1 MMIQECMIAR
11 KSLVIVLSQFFSLFL
26 GWIGLVILAKVWGGY
41 APEALGIIS
50 FAMSFLAIFN
60 FLADLGLTQAHIKRI
75 SEGED
80 LGTCISTYAAIKI
93 VLTAFMT
100 VIIFAGLFTWKTYFH
115 GGFFDSTTE
124 SVVIVFIFFYI
135 FSNLNQIAIA
145 TFEGTQEIAK
155 RELTRSM
162 GNLVKIPLMILVV
175 LAGVNIAGKTIV
187 SSPVNWPPAVQSF
200 QQFLI
205 VHAVGSLAMTYVF
218 GAIAIL
224 GMGMYL
230 LRGYQWKKPKW
241 TLCKRY
247 FSFASPLI
255 IVSILGVISVNVDK
269 ILIGYFWTSKE
280 VGQYYSV
287 QQVLQLVSMLPA
299 AVCTVL
305 FPTLSEYYSQQ
316 FFEKIKTTVR
326 SAERY
331 ISLITIPLIVLILI
345 FVNPVVDIMF
355 NSAFL
360 PATSAL
366 IVLMMYAFISGL
378 STPYSSL
385 FSGMNQLKVLV
396 KISIATC
403 LINISLN
410 YLFIPQQGILSPFGI
425 NGQTGAALALF
436 ISSFV
441 GFIGLKLA
449 ARKRI
454 KIYMIP
460 SHTLRHILAGFVMG
474 GILYVLNLG
483 VPLIRWYH
491 LIVFFLGGLGIYLLM
506 LVVLK
511 EFNKQ
516 DLQFFLNLMYP
527 KETFQYIKSE
537 LQQKKKISK

>member
-1 MMIQECMIAR
+1 
-11 KSLVIVLSQFFSLFL
+11 
-26 GWIGLVILAKVWGGY
+26 
-41 APEALGIIS
+41 
-50 FAMSFLAIFN
+50 IFN

-100 VIIFAGLFTWKTYFH
+100 VIIFAGLFIWKTYFH
-115 GGFFDSTTE
+115 GGFYDATTE

-135 FSNLNQIAIA
+135 FSNLQQIAIA

-162 GNLVKIPLMILVV
+162 GNLVKIPLMLLVI
-175 LAGVNIAGKTIV
+175 LAGVSIAGKTII
-187 SSPVNWPPAVQSF
+187 SSPVNWPPVLQPF
-200 QQFLI
+200 QQFI
-205 VHAVGSLAMTYVF
+205 SVHAVGSLAMTYVF
-218 GAIAIL
+218 GTIAICV
-224 GMGMYL
+224 MGLYL
-230 LRGYQWKKPKW
+230 LRGYRWKKPKW
-241 TLCKRY
+241 VLCKRY
-247 FSFASPLI
+247 FSFASPLLV
-255 IVSILGVISVNVDK
+255 VSVLGVISANVDK
-269 ILIGYFWTSKE
+269 ILIGYFWTANE

-305 FPTLSEYYSQQ
+305 FPTISEYYSSQ

-331 ISLITIPLIVLILI
+331 ISMITIPLIVLILI

-360 PATSAL
+360 PAASAL

-396 KISIATC
+396 KISVVTC
-403 LINISLN
+403 FINIPLN
-410 YLFIPQQGILSPFGI
+410 YFFIPQEGVLSSFGI

-436 ISSFV
+436 LSSFV
-441 GFIGLKLA
+441 GFIGLRLEAKKTMNIQLMQS
-449 ARKRI
+449 
-454 KIYMIP
+454 Y
-460 SHTLRHILAGFVMG
+460 TVRHILAGFVMG
-474 GILYVLNLG
+474 GILYVCNNFI
-483 VPLIRWYH
+483 PLVRWYH
-491 LIVFFLGGLGIYLLM
+491 LITFFFAGLGIYLLV
-506 LVVLK
+506 LFVLK

-527 KETFQYIKSE
+527 KETFRYIKSE
-537 LQQKKKISK
+537 LQQKKKTSK